1 MIKLVKRMSLW
12 SVFAAVLF
20 MIVQIIADL
29 YLPTLTSNI
38 INDGVAKGDINYIW
52 STGVVM
58 LGFSLISIVA
68 SIGNTFFATKESQSL
83 GKKLRTDIY
92 RKVENFS
99 NNEFD
104 KFGTASLIT
113 RTTNDVNQIQM
124 VMQMFLRLMIN
135 APLTLIGASFM
146 AYNKDPQLTKIF
158 LLCFTNYGCFSGRY
172 HVFSGSVI

>member
-12 SVFAAVLF
+12 SVFAAVVF

-68 SIGNTFFATKESQSL
+68 SIGNTFCHQRITKFR
-83 GKKLRTDIY
+83 KKLRTDIY

-158 LLCFTNYGCFSGRY
+158 LYVLPIMAVLVGGIMF
-172 HVFSGSVI
+172 

>member
-12 SVFAAVLF
+12 SVFAAVVF

-68 SIGNTFFATKESQSL
+68 SIGNTFCHQRITKFRKNYGLIFIE
-83 GKKLRTDIY
+83 KL
-92 RKVENFS
+92 
-99 NNEFD
+99 
-104 KFGTASLIT
+104 
-113 RTTNDVNQIQM
+113 
-124 VMQMFLRLMIN
+124 
-135 APLTLIGASFM
+135 
-146 AYNKDPQLTKIF
+146 KIF
-158 LLCFTNYGCFSGRY
+158 LIMNLINLGQLR
-172 HVFSGSVI
+172 

>member
-12 SVFAAVLF
+12 SVFAAVVF

-104 KFGTASLIT
+104 KFGTASL
-113 RTTNDVNQIQM
+113 
-124 VMQMFLRLMIN
+124 
-135 APLTLIGASFM
+135 
-146 AYNKDPQLTKIF
+146 
-158 LLCFTNYGCFSGRY
+158 
-172 HVFSGSVI
+172 

>member
-12 SVFAAVLF
+12 SVFAAVVF

-83 GKKLRTDIY
+83 GKKL
-92 RKVENFS
+92 
-99 NNEFD
+99 
-104 KFGTASLIT
+104 LIF
-113 RTTNDVNQIQM
+113 IEK
-124 VMQMFLRLMIN
+124 L
-135 APLTLIGASFM
+135 
-146 AYNKDPQLTKIF
+146 KIF
-158 LLCFTNYGCFSGRY
+158 LIMNLTNLGQLR
-172 HVFSGSVI
+172 

>member
-58 LGFSLISIVA
+58 YLEKLLLFLIMNLTNLG
-68 SIGNTFFATKESQSL
+68 Q
-83 GKKLRTDIY
+83 LR
-92 RKVENFS
+92 
-99 NNEFD
+99 
-104 KFGTASLIT
+104 
-113 RTTNDVNQIQM
+113 
-124 VMQMFLRLMIN
+124 
-135 APLTLIGASFM
+135 
-146 AYNKDPQLTKIF
+146 
-158 LLCFTNYGCFSGRY
+158 
-172 HVFSGSVI
+172 

>member
-12 SVFAAVLF
+12 SVFAAVVF

-83 GKKLRTDIY
+83 GMNLTNLGQLR
-92 RKVENFS
+92 
-99 NNEFD
+99 
-104 KFGTASLIT
+104 
-113 RTTNDVNQIQM
+113 
-124 VMQMFLRLMIN
+124 
-135 APLTLIGASFM
+135 
-146 AYNKDPQLTKIF
+146 
-158 LLCFTNYGCFSGRY
+158 
-172 HVFSGSVI
+172 

>member
-12 SVFAAVLF
+12 SVFAAVVF

-68 SIGNTFFATKESQSL
+68 SIGNTFLPQRITKFR
-83 GKKLRTDIY
+83 KKLRTDIY
-92 RKVENFS
+92 RKVENF
-99 NNEFD
+99 
-104 KFGTASLIT
+104 LIM
-113 RTTNDVNQIQM
+113 NLINLGQ
-124 VMQMFLRLMIN
+124 LR
-135 APLTLIGASFM
+135 
-146 AYNKDPQLTKIF
+146 
-158 LLCFTNYGCFSGRY
+158 
-172 HVFSGSVI
+172 